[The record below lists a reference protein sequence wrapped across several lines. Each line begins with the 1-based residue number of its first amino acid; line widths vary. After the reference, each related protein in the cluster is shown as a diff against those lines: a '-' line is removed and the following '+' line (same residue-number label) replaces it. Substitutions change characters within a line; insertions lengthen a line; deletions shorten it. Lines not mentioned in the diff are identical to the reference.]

1 MAVLN
6 KEASPF
12 KRAGSGSYR
21 DPNAARTAKQSD
33 LYGKR
38 FGSMQ
43 HHDVA
48 AAANAAAAKTKAMQ
62 PQEKGFL
69 DHNVISDSAYIMDAG
84 GSDAQ
89 DAGDMSADAV
99 RRAANVAKDRAID
112 HFVGKLDLDSYDLS
126 RPLDIEPPADT
137 PRAYHPAQRSSASAP
152 RSQSATAPYGR
163 HGNATTAPQRQGSA
177 IGMQRGGY
185 ATSAATGAQTSFHRA
200 PETPTRRGTNLAVD
214 SAAASSRAP
223 YRTAGTQNL
232 HGMSGTQPA
241 SVAASTGAYAA
252 DYRIHRGQLS
262 SVHRTGAGP
271 ATNYYSHG
279 YRIQRGPAMYTGS
292 APATFRPHAAQTSFH
307 RTPEV
312 PLRGSGMDGAAAN
325 PYAAST
331 QAYRPSAP
339 AALHRSGAESMAGA
353 AGAGTAVQ
361 QSGIREVPANRPGQN
376 AYQPMRGT
384 QAPVRATRA
393 TSVAAANPYTLDGS
407 YRNIS
412 RPHAA
417 RTKQAGLQP
426 ASAADMPHA
435 PSTAV
440 MPSAAAMPAVA
451 AAAVAGA
458 AQPAAGK
465 GIRHLQRG
473 GGLHEVS
480 ARGKARAIETASGSA
495 AAPAAR
501 STLQRNLKA
510 PTRKVPTLHQAAAGT
525 HNVPVYRIQP
535 GKRPTASL
543 THRSPSLHSYARAGQ
558 VHRSL
563 HRATG
568 IYHVQK
574 GRAAAAGTRRPAR
587 MLKAGEGLA
596 RTRKAIAAKATSGST
611 MPKVIYR
618 PVRKLVRGQG
628 RLRRPKTTLHNATRA
643 VTGTKG
649 VRARATLHRRRP
661 GAARRNVRKGP
672 KPAAN
677 RVYRTASGKRIRR
690 IPKKSKA
697 AAAAAKA
704 AGAKHPR
711 LAKVAKVY
719 RAYNR
724 LSYAKSIITPG
735 DEQDMGDAVAHVPA
749 DALNAAGHAAARK
762 GLRSLRSAYKASK
775 ATAAAEGASPMLRRV
790 NVRRARAAAAKA
802 SEAAAPQVRQV
813 RSLGDIVHNFIATLK
828 SVPSRIAA
836 DIKMLLAGGLASA
849 VPVSQLFGLIAIALL
864 PLMFVVLL
872 VSIIIPSMASVGT
885 LSGDAAQLA
894 TFLKNDMGL
903 NDAQTAAVV
912 ANAVFESGD
921 GAWVPGHDVVISWS
935 AVNSSSG
942 ATGIFQWLGGR
953 KVALQAIADSQGKQI
968 TDSSVQLEY
977 LKSSWNSSWIGVSC
991 SPMTDG
997 RYTQIS
1003 SLETFMN
1010 ETDPAAAA
1018 VEFLVGYERPGK
1030 SEAKVDARV
1039 ACAQAVYTA
1048 LTSSGG
1054 GTVND
1059 GTLSGSQQAVI
1070 NAAHGGSY
1078 GTGYYQC
1085 AAWVSRVM
1093 GASGI
1098 GSLGGNA
1105 NDMYD
1110 RWCRSS
1116 NKDDLKPGM
1125 IIAVSTSKWSPVYGH
1140 VGIYVGNGTV
1150 MDQVGYIRT
1159 KDLDAWIQEEQTT
1172 VPVRWGWYGNIPL
1185 A

>member
-21 DPNAARTAKQSD
+21 DPNAARTARQSD

-38 FGSMQ
+38 FESMQ

-48 AAANAAAAKTKAMQ
+48 AAANAAAAKTKVMQ

-69 DHNVISDSAYIMDAG
+69 DHNVISDAAYIMDAG

-137 PRAYHPAQRSSASAP
+137 PRAYHPAQRSTASAP

-163 HGNATTAPQRQGSA
+163 HGNATTTPQRQGSA

-185 ATSAATGAQTSFHRA
+185 ATSAVTGAQTSFHRA
-200 PETPTRRGTNLAVD
+200 PETPTRRGTNP
-214 SAAASSRAP
+214 AAEPAATSSRAQ

-232 HGMSGTQPA
+232 HGMSSGTQPA
-241 SVAASTGAYAA
+241 SAAAPAGAYAA

-271 ATNYYSHG
+271 ATSYYSHG

-292 APATFRPHAAQTSFH
+292 VPATFRTHAAQTSFH

-339 AALHRSGAESMAGA
+339 AALHRSGAEGMAGA
-353 AGAGTAVQ
+353 AG
-361 QSGIREVPANRPGQN
+361 
-376 AYQPMRGT
+376 
-384 QAPVRATRA
+384 
-393 TSVAAANPYTLDGS
+393 
-407 YRNIS
+407 
-412 RPHAA
+412 
-417 RTKQAGLQP
+417 
-426 ASAADMPHA
+426 
-435 PSTAV
+435 
-440 MPSAAAMPAVA
+440 
-451 AAAVAGA
+451 AGA

-501 STLQRNLKA
+501 STRSTLQRNLKA

-543 THRSPSLHSYARAGQ
+543 THRSPILHSYTKAGQ
-558 VHRSL
+558 IHRSL
-563 HRATG
+563 HQATG

-574 GRAAAAGTRRPAR
+574 GRAATAGIRTLRRSGAAATAAGVAVTAAGIRRPAR

-596 RTRKAIAAKATSGST
+596 RTRKAIAAKAVSGST

-628 RLRRPKTTLHNATRA
+628 RLRMPKTTLHNAARA
-643 VTGTKG
+643 AAGTKG
-649 VRARATLHRRRP
+649 VRAKATLHKRRP
-661 GAARRNVRKGP
+661 DAARRNVRKGP

-690 IPKKSKA
+690 IPKKRKTA
-697 AAAAAKA
+697 AAAANA

-711 LAKVAKVY
+711 LAKAAKVY

-724 LSYAKSIITPG
+724 LSYAKSIVTPG
-735 DEQDMGDAVAHVPA
+735 DEQDLGDAVSHVPA
-749 DALNAAGHAAARK
+749 NALNAAGHAAARK

-775 ATAAAEGASPMLRRV
+775 ATAAAEGASPTLRRV

-836 DIKMLLAGGLASA
+836 DIKMLLSGGLASA
-849 VPVSQLFGLIAIALL
+849 VPVSQLFGMIAIALL

-872 VSIIIPSMASVGT
+872 VSIIIPSMTSVGT

-953 KVALQAIADSQGKQI
+953 KDALQAIADSQGKQI